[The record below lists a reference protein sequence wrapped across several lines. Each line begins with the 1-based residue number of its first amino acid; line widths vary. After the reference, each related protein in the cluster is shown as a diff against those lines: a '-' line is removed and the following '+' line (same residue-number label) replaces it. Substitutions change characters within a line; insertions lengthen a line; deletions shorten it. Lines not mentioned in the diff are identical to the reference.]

1 MSVNATDDTRN
12 PAFPEFRVHH
22 HAYFMPSTLTSTN
35 SENQNITKSNSH
47 RVRLNNTHDVPNNHT
62 CTKIRM
68 NFFDA
73 HGRYLLFFSEAT
85 IDMVSRSPLRVT
97 PTSTASS
104 SGSSFINT
112 CTPFNWFR
120 WIKSLWHLRIYQG
133 TFHDIST
140 RYIHQWSFRSKCT
153 TFPFLTS
160 TTQSRLCSQSHFITV
175 VFMDG
180 GTTISPLV
188 TRQAMNW
195 SPIISELRQLAL

>member
-1 MSVNATDDTRN
+1 MPTGDTCYFSAR
-12 PAFPEFRVHH
+12 PPSIWFRDLHCVWHLLLPPH
-22 HAYFMPSTLTSTN
+22 RAAHPSIHTHAIAQQYTW
-35 SENQNITKSNSH
+35 
-47 RVRLNNTHDVPNNHT
+47 
-62 CTKIRM
+62 KIQM